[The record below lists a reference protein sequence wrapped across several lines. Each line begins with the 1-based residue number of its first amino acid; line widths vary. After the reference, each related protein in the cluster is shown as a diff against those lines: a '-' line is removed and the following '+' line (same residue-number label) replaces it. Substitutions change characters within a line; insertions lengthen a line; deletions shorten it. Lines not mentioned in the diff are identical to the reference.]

1 MDRHSHPLHRHLH
14 RPPLR
19 ARLKNVAKHIVA
31 FSAVPGVIATLS
43 LYADSIADNQ
53 RAKEELLHRIV
64 NLIEE
69 LKGLNHSTK
78 VSCEV
83 CEQFWGYGYMLKNA
97 VWEKVLTD
105 EEREEIHYGT
115 KKSTIICLACAQQR
129 LGRPLT
135 SEDFDP
141 KYGINWPILCAME
154 IARCANSEDGADLE
168 KLRESFKQI
177 NQECVPDDVVA

>member
-14 RPPLR
+14 QPPLR
-19 ARLKNVAKHIVA
+19 ERLKKVAKHIVA

-115 KKSTIICLACAQQR
+115 KKSAIICLACAQQR

-135 SEDFDP
+135 SEDFDF
-141 KYGINWPILCAME
+141 KYAINWPILCAIE
-154 IARCANSEDGADLE
+154 IGRSEKSEYGADLE
-168 KLRESFKQI
+168 RIRDFFKHV
-177 NQECVPDDVVA
+177 NKGCVPEDAVT